1 MKRKNHY
8 IFGMVAV
15 AATLSAVS
23 CTDFDD
29 YNTAYTKASAESTRT
44 LWENIQSRE
53 DLSQFAAVAVKA
65 GFDKELSA
73 SHTYTVWAPVN
84 GSFDYDKYINR
95 MDSDSVRYKFI
106 ENHIAN
112 YNYAMTGE
120 GRNERVHTLNEKSY
134 LLATNEDGS
143 KTFDG
148 IAMQGNGTPC
158 VNGTLHTINGE
169 ASFYPNIY
177 ESIFETTGSDS
188 IVNYFNKY
196 KSEYLDTKNSV
207 EGPIVDGKQTY
218 IDSVMVSD
226 NRIFRSFSAYLARED
241 SNYTMLMPTD
251 KAFLTAY
258 NKIKPCY
265 NYPATMSYYE
275 ISSAYQGKNTTAQSL
290 KVETSSMTAA
300 YLQDSIVKKNLISPL
315 FLNNNRRENYWL
327 EGKPTGWSPDSL
339 VSTRYDYMSNGR
351 EIAEEAMH
359 GAPVAARSN
368 GYVRTVDT
376 LAYKS
381 WEIWNPTISIPIK
394 NTAYRPYTNTTAAV
408 VSTVTLTEDEI
419 DPTRIDST
427 IVTDDGEVNM
437 PLSYLNFA
445 ANRERS
451 APDAYFYIPDVR
463 STKYNLYIEFVPARY
478 KLGSTAR
485 EKLYKFNVTVEYA
498 SKDGSISSST
508 KKDFK
513 NIETTDSNK
522 IQQVCV
528 GTIEFPASYYGLS
541 CYPYLY
547 VKSAR
552 SALSPKDDD
561 KYDNNLRISRIFL
574 RPVEYDNYLS
584 EQNQDDEKQD

>member
-15 AATLSAVS
+15 AATLSAAS

-29 YNTAYTKASAESTRT
+29 YNTAYTKVSAESTRT
-44 LWENIQSRE
+44 LWENILSRE
-53 DLSQFAAVAVKA
+53 DLSQFAEVAAKV

-73 SHTYTVWAPVN
+73 SRTYTVWAPVN

-120 GRNERVHTLNEKSY
+120 VHNERVHTLNEKSY
-134 LLATNEDGS
+134 VLATNEDGS
-143 KTFDG
+143 STFDG
-148 IAMQGNGTPC
+148 IAMQGKGTPSI
-158 VNGTLHTINGE
+158 NGTLHTINGE
-169 ASFYPNIY
+169 AVFYPNIY
-177 ESIFETTGSDS
+177 ESVFETTGSDS

-196 KSEYLDTKNSV
+196 KSEYLDTKNSI

-226 NRIFRSFSAYLARED
+226 NSIFRSFRAYLARED
-241 SNYTMLMPTD
+241 SSYTMLLPTD
-251 KAFLTAY
+251 EAFLSAY
-258 NKIKPCY
+258 NRIKPCFA
-265 NYPATMSYYE
+265 YPATMSYYE
-275 ISSAYQGKNTTAQSL
+275 ISSAFQGENPTASSL
-290 KVETSSMTAA
+290 KVETSTMTAA
-300 YLQDSIVKKNLISPL
+300 YLQDSIVKMILISPL
-315 FLNNNRRENYWL
+315 LLNNNRRENYWL
-327 EGKPTGWSPDSL
+327 VGKETGWTPDSL
-339 VSTRYDYMSNGR
+339 VSTLYDYMSNGR

-359 GAPVAARSN
+359 GAPVAVRSN

-381 WEIWNPTISIPIK
+381 WEIWNPTISVPI
-394 NTAYRPYTNTTAAV
+394 NNSTYRPYTNTTAAV
-408 VSTVTLTEDEI
+408 VSTVSLTEDEV
-419 DPTRIDST
+419 DPTRLDST
-427 IVTDDGEVNM
+427 LLTTDGEVNM

-445 ANRERS
+445 ANGDRR
-451 APDAYFYIPDVR
+451 APDAYFYIPNVR
-463 STKYNLYIEFVPARY
+463 STKYNLYIEFIPARY
-478 KLGSTAR
+478 KLGSTAT
-485 EKLYKFNVTVEYA
+485 EKLYKFNVTVKYA
-498 SKDGSISSST
+498 GKDGSVSNST
-508 KKDFK
+508 KKEFK
-513 NIETTDSNK
+513 NVETTDSNK
-522 IQQVCV
+522 IQQILV
-528 GTIEFPASYYGLS
+528 GEIEFPASYCGLS
-541 CYPYLY
+541 CYPYIY

-552 SALSPKDDD
+552 STISTKDYD